1 MIKLILWIDINAG
14 QEVVW
19 NAITQ
24 DAHYRKWTKA
34 FDDSSRFEGGWN
46 AGDEIRFIGMDKDGN
61 TMGMVSEIAESRYP
75 EYISIRH
82 LGYLQNDVVDTTS
95 DAVRE
100 WAPSYENYRLENTG
114 ENSTRFHLEMD
125 VQEKYLAMF
134 EIMWPK
140 AMGILKD
147 VSEENAHGRA
157 RITVNTL
164 VSGSADKIWSY
175 WTDPA
180 HICAWNAASP
190 EWHCPHA
197 ENDLRTGGTFT
208 FTMAAK
214 DGSMSFDF
222 NGVYTAVESG
232 HHIAYTME
240 DGRMAEIN
248 FSSQQ
253 GKVMVT
259 ETFDPEQTNSYE
271 LQRTGWQAIL
281 DNFRRHAEAN

>member
-1 MIKLILWIDINAG
+1 MNKLILWIDIHAT
-14 QEVVW
+14 QQVVW

-24 DAHYRKWTKA
+24 DAPYRKWTSV
-34 FDDSSRFEGGWN
+34 FDESSCFEGSWN
-46 AGDEIRFIGMDKDGN
+46 TGDEIHFIGFDKDGN
-61 TMGMVSEIAESRYP
+61 KMGMVSEIAESRYP

-82 LGYLQNDVVDTTS
+82 LGYMQNGKTDTTS

-100 WAPSYENYRLENTG
+100 WAPSYENYRLEKTS

-125 VQEKYLAMF
+125 VQEKYQAMF
-134 EIMWPK
+134 ENQWPR
-140 AMGILKD
+140 AMGVLKD
-147 VSEENAHGRA
+147 ICEEEAKGRA

-164 VSGSADKIWSY
+164 VSGASDKIWSY
-175 WTDPA
+175 WTDPI

-190 EWHCPHA
+190 EWHCPAA
-197 ENDLRTGGTFT
+197 ENDLRTGGHFK

-240 DGRMAEIN
+240 DGRKAEIN
-248 FSSQQ
+248 FCLL
-253 GKVMVT
+253 GEKILVT
-259 ETFDPEQTNSYE
+259 ETFDPEQTNSHE
-271 LQRTGWQAIL
+271 LQRSGWQAIL
-281 DNFRRHAEAN
+281 DNFKEHVETN